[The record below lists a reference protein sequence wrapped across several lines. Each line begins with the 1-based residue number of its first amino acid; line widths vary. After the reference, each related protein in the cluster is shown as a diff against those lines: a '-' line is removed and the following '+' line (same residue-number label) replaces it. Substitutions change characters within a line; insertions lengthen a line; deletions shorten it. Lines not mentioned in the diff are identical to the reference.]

1 MTADTAVPYTLRS
14 IEAMLRMSRSTI
26 TRLVNA
32 RFVTPTRGPRNE
44 YRFTFQDVVLLRTAY
59 HLQQAQVPPRR
70 LLRALKQLRAKLPAE
85 MPLSGLRIQAVGDRV
100 AVRQGDAAWE
110 PETGQLLMDFEV
122 AAADGSVF
130 FMEPGHRPAEPVSA
144 ADWFER
150 GAEREA
156 TDRDAAIEAY
166 RRAVAI
172 DPEHVGSWI
181 NLGALLCEA
190 GRCQEALAL
199 YERAA
204 GLALDDPSV
213 HFNGALALEDLG
225 LLRDAV
231 NSYERCLQLAPYSAD
246 AHHNAARLCEKLGD
260 AQGMLRHYSA
270 YRRLQRTQGPDA

>member
-1 MTADTAVPYTLRS
+1 MTAQTAAPYTLQG
-14 IEAMLRMSRSTI
+14 IESMLRLSRSTI
-26 TRLVNA
+26 VRLVNA

-59 HLQQAQVPPRR
+59 HLQQAHVPPRR

-85 MPLSGLRIQAVGDRV
+85 VPLSGLRIKAVGDRV
-100 AVRQGDAAWE
+100 AVREGDAAWE

-122 AAADGSVF
+122 AASDGSVSF
-130 FMEPGHRPAEPVSA
+130 IEPSATSGGPVLA
-144 ADWFER
+144 VDWFEQ
-150 GAEREA
+150 GVALET
-156 TDRDAAIEAY
+156 TDRRAAIDAY
-166 RRAVAI
+166 RQALAI
-172 DPEHVGSWI
+172 DPEHVESWV
-181 NLGALLCEA
+181 NLGALLCES
-190 GRCQEALAL
+190 GQCQEALEL

-204 GLALDDPSV
+204 GLVLDDPSV

-231 NSYERCLQLAPYSAD
+231 NSYERCLLLAPYSAD

-270 YRRLQRTQGPDA
+270 CRRLQRTQEPDR